1 MKKNIEKFR
10 KGYMDMLL
18 LKVLSTGDY
27 YGYQIIL
34 IFRKLSEGII
44 DITTGSIYPVLYRL
58 QDKGYISSY
67 TKKEHPKMERV
78 YYHLTPEGKEALDT
92 LIEDY
97 MLVTKATHAILNFSN
112 EEYEIKE
119 IEVS

>member
-18 LKVLSTGDY
+18 LKILSTGDY
-27 YGYQIIL
+27 YGYEIIL

-44 DITTGSIYPVLYRL
+44 DITTGSIYPVLYKL
-58 QDKGYISSY
+58 QDNGYITSY
-67 TKKEHPKMERV
+67 TKKELSKIERV
-78 YYHLTPEGKEALDT
+78 YYRMTPKGKEELDI
-92 LIEDY
+92 LLEDY
-97 MLVTKATHAILNFSN
+97 MLVTKATSAILNFTN
-112 EEYEIKE
+112 ENYE

>member
-78 YYHLTPEGKEALDT
+78 YYHLTPEGKEELDT

>member
-78 YYHLTPEGKEALDT
+78 YYHLTPEGKEELDT

-112 EEYEIKE
+112 DEREIHK

>member
-78 YYHLTPEGKEALDT
+78 YYHLTPEGKEELDT
-92 LIEDY
+92 LIDDY

>member
-44 DITTGSIYPVLYRL
+44 DITTGSVYPVLYRL

-78 YYHLTPEGKEALDT
+78 YYHLTPEGKEELDT

>member
-18 LKVLSTGDY
+18 LKILSTGDY

-58 QDKGYISSY
+58 QDNGYVNSY

-78 YYHLTPEGKEALDT
+78 YYHLTPEGKDELDT

-97 MLVTKATHAILNFSN
+97 MIVTKATYAILNFSN
-112 EEYEIKE
+112 EDYE

>member
-10 KGYMDMLL
+10 KGYMDLL

-78 YYHLTPEGKEALDT
+78 YYHLTPEGKEELDT

>member
-18 LKVLSTGDY
+18 LKVLSAGDY

-78 YYHLTPEGKEALDT
+78 YYHLTPEGKEELDT